1 MTTTIYAYALQAGD
15 IAGGRTVRFTSHRDQ
30 VVVTWVD
37 GTRSTLDPHEGVA
50 VDAVVGAAPGAAS
63 IWVPTPGVWPL
74 GCTCPMRR
82 HPTLDGNWTIVP
94 TPDRCWDCTRP
105 DDD

>member
-1 MTTTIYAYALQAGD
+1 MTATIYAHALREGD
-15 IAGGRTVRFTSHRDQ
+15 TTEGRTVQFVNHRDT
-30 VVVTWVD
+30 VTVTWTD
-37 GTRSTLDPHEGVA
+37 GTRSTLDPHERVT
-50 VDAVVGAAPGAAS
+50 VDAATGAAPGAAT

-82 HPTLDGNWTIVP
+82 HPDLAGNWTIVP
-94 TPDRCWDCTRP
+94 SPDRCWDCTPR